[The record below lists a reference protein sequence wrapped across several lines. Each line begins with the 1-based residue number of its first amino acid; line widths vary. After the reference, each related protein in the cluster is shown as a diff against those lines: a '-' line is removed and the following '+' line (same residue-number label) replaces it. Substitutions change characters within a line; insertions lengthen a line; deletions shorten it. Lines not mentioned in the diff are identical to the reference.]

1 MNTGE
6 LRARLAKCLAITIEL
21 RLANRM
27 SPEDRLRMYGEKG
40 LALLLSKLQYGAGG
54 LGRGG
59 IAGIEG

>member
-40 LALLLSKLQYGAGG
+40 LALLLSKLQYELEA
-54 LGRGG
+54 LDEE
-59 IAGIEG
+59 A